1 MEKSQKQKRQAQLLA
16 DAKARRLAAR
26 LAARAVK
33 AAILSERIEA
43 GDVQAQEELD
53 DLYWSDASSGEVPAA
68 SSGGFYDG

>member
-1 MEKSQKQKRQAQLLA
+1 MEKSQERKRQAQLLA

-43 GDVQAQEELD
+43 GDMQAQEELD
-53 DLYWSDASSGEVPAA
+53 DLYWSDVLSEEAQTTGPK
-68 SSGGFYDG
+68 GFYDG